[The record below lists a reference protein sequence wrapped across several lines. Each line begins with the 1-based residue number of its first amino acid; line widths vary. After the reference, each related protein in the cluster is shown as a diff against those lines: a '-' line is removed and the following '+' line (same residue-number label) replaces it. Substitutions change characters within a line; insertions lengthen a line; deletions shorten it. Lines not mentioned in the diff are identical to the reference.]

1 MSVLADNASIEAQL
15 AKMQIKAESIQ
26 PTPIVGLNAVL
37 SDKGIFY
44 ITDDGKY
51 LTAGPIYN
59 ISNGE
64 PVSIANQ
71 IIMKKVDSLKNE
83 MIVYKAQNER
93 HVITIFTDIS
103 CPYCQKLHQ
112 EVPELNKQGVTV
124 RYLAF
129 PRNGISNNIVSKEMN
144 GVVASLINH

>member
-1 MSVLADNASIEAQL
+1 
-15 AKMQIKAESIQ
+15 
-26 PTPIVGLNAVL
+26 
-37 SDKGIFY
+37 
-44 ITDDGKY
+44 GKY

-59 ISNGE
+59 INGEE

-71 IIMKKVDSLKNE
+71 VIMKKIDSLKNE
-83 MIVYKAQNER
+83 MIVYKAANEKY
-93 HVITIFTDIS
+93 VITVFTDIS

-129 PRNGISNNIVSKEMN
+129 PRNGVKNNVVSQ
-144 GVVASLINH
+144 